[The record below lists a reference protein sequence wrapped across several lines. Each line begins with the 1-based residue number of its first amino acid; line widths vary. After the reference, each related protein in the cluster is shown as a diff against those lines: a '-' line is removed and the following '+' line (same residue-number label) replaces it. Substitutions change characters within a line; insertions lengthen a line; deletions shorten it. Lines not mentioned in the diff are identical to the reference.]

1 MNVSDLFNLRT
12 KTAVVTGA
20 SRGLGQAMAVGLAKA
35 GATVVAA
42 DLLDVSVTVDD
53 IMRLGRDSLGVTLDV
68 TKSTD
73 IKKMVQQAVKKFGRI
88 DILVNNAGIV
98 RQAPAES
105 MTQKDWN
112 DVINVNLNGEFLCAQ
127 EVGKQMIKQQA
138 GRIINIA
145 SVAGLYGSAG
155 SAAYSASKAGIIL
168 FTKALALEWAKHN
181 INVNAICPGVFV
193 TAMTDSYLKD
203 PGFQQTIKTRVPL
216 ARPGVPEELV
226 GTVIYLSSRAS
237 EYMTGHALVVDGGWT
252 AGL

>member
-1 MNVSDLFNLRT
+1 MNVSELFDLRT
-12 KTAVVTGA
+12 KIAVVTGA
-20 SRGLGQAMAVGLAKA
+20 NRGLGQAMAVGLAKA
-35 GATVVAA
+35 GASIVVA
-42 DLLDVSVTVDD
+42 DVLDVAVTVDD
-53 IMRLGRDSLGVTLDV
+53 IKRLGRDALGVTLDV
-68 TKSTD
+68 TEPAD

-98 RQAPAES
+98 RQAPVES
-105 MTQKDWN
+105 MTQKDWD
-112 DVINVNLNGEFLCAQ
+112 DVIRVNLDGEFLCAQ
-127 EVGKQMIKQQA
+127 EVGKQMIKQQG

-155 SAAYSASKAGIIL
+155 SAAYSASKGGIIVL
-168 FTKALALEWAKHN
+168 TKTLALEWAKYN

-203 PGFQQTIKTRVPL
+203 PGFQQTMKTRVPL

-237 EYMTGHALVVDGGWT
+237 EYMTGHALVIDGGWT